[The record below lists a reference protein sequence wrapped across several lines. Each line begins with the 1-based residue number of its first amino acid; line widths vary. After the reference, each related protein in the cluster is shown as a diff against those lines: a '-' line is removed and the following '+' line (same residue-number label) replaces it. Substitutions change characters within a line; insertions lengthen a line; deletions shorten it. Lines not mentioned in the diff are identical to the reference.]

1 MGRRVGRI
9 FISIRSCRQNEQI
22 ILCHATSRV
31 VSSQMFSSEAF
42 VCYNLALRS
51 MRWLTI
57 IVKNRL
63 DPRRQYKGKRDT
75 IWKAVFVFETASA
88 KGLTWTPNAKSPIIP
103 SSDELQLMN
112 NYSRRDHLVD
122 HYERPLMRINK
133 CFCIWSLVNN
143 WSESKR
149 CEKAFVSV
157 NCVVFIQSNLYTFIL
172 LKCQCQHWYKHASAR
187 KVSGL
192 LFYKKLAQYFEEMAG
207 VIQRW
212 EKKSQCSYFKDI
224 WFYCTYSL
232 L

>member
-9 FISIRSCRQNEQI
+9 FISIRSRRQNEQI
-22 ILCHATSRV
+22 ILCRTTSRV

-63 DPRRQYKGKRDT
+63 GPRRQYKGKRDA

-88 KGLTWTPNAKSPIIP
+88 KGLTWTPNAKAPIIP

-122 HYERPLMRINK
+122 HYERPLMGINR
-133 CFCIWSLVNN
+133 CFWIWSLVNKLV
-143 WSESKR
+143 WVK
-149 CEKAFVSV
+149 K
-157 NCVVFIQSNLYTFIL
+157 T
-172 LKCQCQHWYKHASAR
+172 R
-187 KVSGL
+187 KS
-192 LFYKKLAQYFEEMAG
+192 
-207 VIQRW
+207 I
-212 EKKSQCSYFKDI
+212 C
-224 WFYCTYSL
+224 
-232 L
+232 